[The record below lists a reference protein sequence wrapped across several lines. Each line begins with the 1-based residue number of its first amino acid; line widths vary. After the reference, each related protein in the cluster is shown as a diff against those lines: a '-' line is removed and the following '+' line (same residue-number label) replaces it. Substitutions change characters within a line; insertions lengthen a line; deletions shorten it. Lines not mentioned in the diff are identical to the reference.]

1 MTVRLRAWATLL
13 DIGAMQRTRHLD
25 APAHYDAIA
34 YIFIK
39 LIARWRCRRRIPVF
53 LARVSD

>member
-1 MTVRLRAWATLL
+1 MTAHVRSWATLL

-39 LIARWRCRRRIPVF
+39 LIARRGAQMSTLLR
-53 LARVSD
+53 S